1 MNKSKSFGDGNIDL
15 HEDLKDALFEINQ
28 LKEENEKLN
37 HNSIEEAILI
47 NKLTSEKLELEEQL
61 KSYKFLRENYEKSIN
76 YISNLEEKNQDLKA
90 KIVENVSFFQHLC
103 NNLKTTS
110 LLYFKSEIQKIKKI
124 QKRTYTH

>member
-1 MNKSKSFGDGNIDL
+1 MNRSKSFGDGQIDL
-15 HEDLKDALFEINQ
+15 HEDLKDALFKINQ

-37 HNSIEEAILI
+37 HNSVEEAILI
-47 NKLTSEKLELEEQL
+47 NKLTSEKSELEEQL

-90 KIVENVSFFQHLC
+90 KIEEKVSYFQHLC
-103 NNLKTTS
+103 NNLKTTC

-124 QKRTYTH
+124 QKRTFTH